1 MCFLI
6 KSDSDDFFV
15 FKFSFPLIWILVV
28 EQTILCLSFKLNG
41 TVRFSKM
48 AYYHYLQ
55 KKFSQELLKVDCVFK
70 RKLYFSRSSGGA
82 QGPHCFC
89 SIGHF
94 TATVVFGSRGKTK
107 GLVNKYEIH
116 LTQWNKTHC
125 YTIILDEKKTIYG
138 LILTL
143 EDLILLYMIF
153 LKTCFTNWHWLCRT
167 QCPSVVNVS
176 QIST

>member
-6 KSDSDDFFV
+6 KSDNDDFFV
-15 FKFSFPLIWILVV
+15 FKLSFPLIWILVV

-48 AYYHYLQ
+48 AYYHYIQ
-55 KKFSQELLKVDCVFK
+55 KKFNQELLKVDCVFK

-107 GLVNKYEIH
+107 GLAKYEIH
-116 LTQWNKTHC
+116 LKQRGKAHC
-125 YTIILDEKKTIYG
+125 YTIILEEKK
-138 LILTL
+138 
-143 EDLILLYMIF
+143 LY
-153 LKTCFTNWHWLCRT
+153 TVSYSHWR
-167 QCPSVVNVS
+167 
-176 QIST
+176 I